1 MLADHRSMRRRL
13 DSRCSPEC
21 TSPTWPIS
29 GSELASLI
37 DLGLS
42 DDLIGKYFH
51 VELRKVT
58 ALRSYFGL
66 VNGRAPAEKD
76 DCTAPMDGFPAA
88 RVTVSGRRS

>member
-1 MLADHRSMRRRL
+1 MLSDHRSMRRRL
-13 DSRCSPEC
+13 DSRSSPESI
-21 TSPTWPIS
+21 SPTWPIS
-29 GSELASLI
+29 GSELASLV

-66 VNGRAPAEKD
+66 VNGRAPARND
-76 DCTAPMDGFPAA
+76 Y
-88 RVTVSGRRS
+88 